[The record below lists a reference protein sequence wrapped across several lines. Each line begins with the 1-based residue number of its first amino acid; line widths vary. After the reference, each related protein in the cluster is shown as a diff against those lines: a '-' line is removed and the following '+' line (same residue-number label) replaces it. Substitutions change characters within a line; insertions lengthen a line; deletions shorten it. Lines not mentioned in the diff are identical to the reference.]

1 MNSIPSCRLPNQD
14 RARGFSL
21 VELMVTLVVFA
32 VVAGAI
38 TLVFIS
44 SAHNKQRTA
53 HLLEAQQGARAAM
66 DLMARDIRTAGYG
79 ADMDN
84 ATPQPAIA
92 YIDSAEIILSENQL
106 PYPASPSGPTAPL
119 AYNPASTP
127 KPFTLNGTAWAPPVR
142 YATGAELVR
151 YTLDVNNDGSV
162 NASDIS
168 APQGADAAATPN
180 PNDYVLVREV
190 YGDSTGN
197 VAGSNGGSQER
208 IALVHK
214 PGAGVPALFTVYM
227 RGSTTPYNWANGPV
241 PAAQLQDIQRIELNV
256 TAAASRPNDKGEYA
270 STTLHSEVN
279 AMRSVPDFGATTYV
293 ISGFVYEDVNQDRTK
308 GTGEP
313 GLAGATVR
321 LGSQTAYSSAT
332 GYYQFRAPAGTYTL
346 SHSAPAGYGT
356 FTTASYNLTIS
367 NAGATYSFGDT
378 ARSGGNVTILVYDDL
393 NNNGQ
398 RDTGENGLA
407 GIRCTMD
414 PGSPGANTGVTDQSG
429 NLTLFTSTGGY
440 TVTCNAP
447 DTMTVTTTNPRPSGT
462 NMTNHGTASVSFG
475 LYHATTNT
483 VSGKVFLDANRNGTF
498 DVGESGITNVWVGVS
513 KDAGSTVAGYA
524 LSNSTGDYTI
534 RVPVNDPPRTEAYS
548 VYCVPPGGYFPTS
561 AQAIN
566 GVWVPITP
574 PVLNKN
580 FGMANYQVITLTASR
595 VLSLLAGDMI
605 EADWNGNQTANAR
618 KDQDL
623 VLGADAGGTDNVSVW
638 FNQYAS
644 SPLFTTT
651 PDQVRGSG
659 YTRMAVNSVLS
670 MALDT
675 LDRAAPVARPDLVT
689 GTKYT
694 TTGNFF
700 VWFNQNSNNN
710 EGYLPTAYSTG
721 QSYRTRDNGDVQA
734 VLTRDISGGTSPDII
749 VGTKG
754 ATAGTG
760 SIEIWQSNDATTPTF
775 TRVDSVTTLG
785 SYILGEVTGM
795 AQSDIDGDGDKDLIV
810 TTRTSDYNGQVAV
823 FEFRGKT
830 AGNRLVLRYTWVA
843 TGDAFTSLACF
854 DADGDGDNDIVV
866 GSQRST
872 NTGRLY
878 QIQNRGAYDL
888 RNNYRQVDAP
898 GIPLSLAATDLGA
911 NATRSD
917 LAMGYRTTAAGF
929 GGGVR
934 VYYMDLG
941 VLPASGADPSNATV
955 VNMVPALASANFN
968 YGLNT
973 TAPPSPYLNDL
984 AAGVKITATTG
995 ALVVFVR

>member
-1 MNSIPSCRLPNQD
+1 MKTTHTCRLPEQD

-21 VELMVTLVVFA
+21 VELMVTLTVFA

-44 SAHNKQRTA
+44 SSHNKQRTA

-66 DLMARDIRTAGYG
+66 DLMVRDIRTAGYG

-84 ATPQPAIA
+84 ATPQPAIT

-106 PYPASPSGPTAPL
+106 PFPANPNGPTAPL

-127 KPFTLNGTAWAPPVR
+127 KPRSLDGTAWAPPVR
-142 YATGAELVR
+142 YATGAELIR
-151 YTLDVNNDGSV
+151 YTLDVNNDGAINS
-162 NASDIS
+162 SDVS

-190 YGDSTGN
+190 YGDSTGLT
-197 VAGSNGGSQER
+197 AGNNGGSQER

-227 RGSTTPYNWANGPV
+227 RGSSTPYNWANGPV
-241 PAAQLQDIQRIELNV
+241 PVAQLQDIQRIELDV
-256 TAAASRPNDKGEYA
+256 TAAASRPNDKGVYA
-270 STTLHSEVN
+270 RTTLHSEVN
-279 AMRSVPDFGATTYV
+279 SMRSVPDFGATTYV
-293 ISGFVYEDVNQDRTK
+293 ISGYVYEDVNMDRTK
-308 GTGEP
+308 GGSEP
-313 GLAGATVR
+313 PLSGATVR
-321 LGSQTAYSSAT
+321 LGSQTAYTSSM

-346 SHSAPAGYGT
+346 SHAAPAGYGG
-356 FTTASYNLTIS
+356 FTTGSYNFTITT
-367 NAGATYSFGDT
+367 AGATYSFGDT
-378 ARSGGNVTILVYDDL
+378 ARSGGNVSILVYDDI
-393 NNNGQ
+393 NNNGAH
-398 RDTGENGLA
+398 DTGENGLP
-407 GIRCTMD
+407 GIRCTMA
-414 PGSPGANTGVTDQSG
+414 PGSPGATTGVTNQSG
-429 NLTLFTSTGGY
+429 SLTLFTSTGGY
-440 TVTCNAP
+440 AVTCNAP
-447 DTMTVTTTNPRPSGT
+447 DTMTVTTTNPLPGT
-462 NMTNHGTASVSFG
+462 MTNHGTTSASFG

-483 VSGKVFLDANRNGTF
+483 VSGKVFLDANRNGTW
-498 DVGESGITNVWVGVS
+498 DVTESGITNVWVGVS

-566 GVWVPITP
+566 GVWVAITP
-574 PVLNKN
+574 PLLSKN

-595 VLSLLAGDMI
+595 VLSLLTGDMI
-605 EADWNGNQTANAR
+605 EADWNGSQTQNAR

-623 VLGADAGGTDNVSVW
+623 ILGADAGGTDNVSVW

-651 PDQVRGSG
+651 PDQARGSG
-659 YTRMAVNSVLS
+659 YTRMALNSVMS

-675 LDRAAPVARPDLVT
+675 LDRSAPVARPDLVT

-694 TTGNFF
+694 ATGNFF

-710 EGYLPTAYSTG
+710 EGYLPAAYSTG
-721 QSYRTRDNGDVQA
+721 QSYRTRDNGDVQC
-734 VLTRDISGGTSPDII
+734 VTTGDIAGGTSPDII

-760 SIEIWQSNDATTPTF
+760 SIEVWQSNDATTPTF
-775 TRVDSVTTLG
+775 TRVDSITTAG
-785 SYILGEVTGM
+785 SFVLGEVTGM
-795 AQSDIDGDGDKDLIV
+795 VRSDMDGDGDKDLIV
-810 TTRTSDYNGQVAV
+810 ATRTSNYNGQVVV
-823 FEFRGKT
+823 FEFVSKANGS
-830 AGNRLVLRYTWVA
+830 RLVQRSMWSS
-843 TGDAFTSLACF
+843 TGDAFTSVTSF

-866 GSQRST
+866 GSQRTT
-872 NTGRLY
+872 NSGNLY
-878 QIQNRGAYDL
+878 QVQNRGGFDL
-888 RNNYRQVDAP
+888 RYNYRQVAAP
-898 GIPLSLAATDLGA
+898 GIPLSLTATDLGA
-911 NATRSD
+911 NASRSD

-941 VLPASGADPSNATV
+941 LLPASGVDPSNATV

-984 AAGVKITATTG
+984 AAGVKITSTTG